1 MKINKVRGENMI
13 AGPSVRRWQREQ
25 ERKTDKTWDNEGE
38 NDRRRTNLPA
48 LLIAVKENLRVA
60 LIKQN
65 SRNHPCF
72 SVFHPVSCL
81 FL

>member
-48 LLIAVKENLRVA
+48 L
-60 LIKQN
+60 
-65 SRNHPCF
+65 
-72 SVFHPVSCL
+72 
-81 FL
+81 